1 MNLEAALGPLS
12 AHSEDYCTVS
22 CLKRQKPVIVA
33 KLRKMLEERLKWREA
48 YMPEEDIRKLH
59 FFCLGIYSSSCFDL

>member
-22 CLKRQKPVIVA
+22 CLKRQKPIIVA
-33 KLRKMLEERLKWREA
+33 KLRKMFGGKAQVEGSLHA
-48 YMPEEDIRKLH
+48 EEDIRKLH
-59 FFCLGIYSSSCFDL
+59 FFLSWHIFLKLF